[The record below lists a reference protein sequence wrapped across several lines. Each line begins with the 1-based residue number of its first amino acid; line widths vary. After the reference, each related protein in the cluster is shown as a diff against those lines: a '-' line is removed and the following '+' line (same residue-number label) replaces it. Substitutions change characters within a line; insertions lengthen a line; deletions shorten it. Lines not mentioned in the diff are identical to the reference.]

1 MGHPEIDNKTPFAFQ
16 PFFSTDEEAHP
27 LFVPIIKATYT
38 FDDKGRLAVAEKQTP
53 VNLAGEFWGD
63 PDSSSYKYEPEC
75 AFIKPATDVVLIGHA
90 YARAKEETE
99 TEVALRVGP
108 MGKTIRVTGDRYWI
122 KALGAISMS
131 RPAEFERIPLT
142 YERAFGGWDRTNA
155 DPDRH
160 AFEARNPVGT
170 GFRAP
175 DGLFEQGVRLP
186 NLEDPQYPLK
196 NYGDVIPPAGFGF
209 TSPHWQP
216 RAALAGTYDEVWNRQ
231 RMPLLPKDFN
241 RQYFNGASAGLIAPG
256 YLRGNEPVMVRNAS
270 KAGTLSFNLPG
281 VEPPVCR
288 VQVRGRVDHI
298 VETRLD
304 TVIINTDDSV
314 LLLIWRG
321 RLAVRSGPQDVVAV
335 EITVNGVPNPAAV
348 L

>member
-1 MGHPEIDNKTPFAFQ
+1 MGHPDIDNKTPFAFQ
-16 PFFSTDEEAHP
+16 PFFSVDEEAHS
-27 LFVPIIKATYT
+27 LFVPIIKATYA
-38 FDDKGRLAVAEKQTP
+38 FDDKGKLAVAAKQAP
-53 VNLAGEFWGD
+53 VNLAGEFWGV

-75 AFIKPATDVVLIGHA
+75 VFVKPATDVALIGHA
-90 YARAKEETE
+90 YAGARGEKE
-99 TEVALRVGP
+99 TEVSLRVGP
-108 MGKTIRVTGDRYWI
+108 VGKTVRVVGDRYWI

-131 RPAEFERIPLT
+131 RPAEFERIPLV
-142 YERAFGGWDRTNA
+142 YERAFGGWDRTNT
-155 DPDRH
+155 DPDKH
-160 AFEARNPVGT
+160 TFETRNPVGT

-196 NYGDVIPPAGFGF
+196 GYGDVVPPAGFGF
-209 TSPHWQP
+209 TAPHWQP

-241 RQYFNGASAGLIAPG
+241 RRYFNGASAGLIAPG
-256 YLRGNEPVMVRNAS
+256 YLKGNEPVSLRNAS
-270 KAGTLSFNLPG
+270 RAGTLSFSLPG

-288 VQVRGRVDHI
+288 VQVRGHIDHA

-321 RLAVRSGPQDVVAV
+321 QLAIRSGPQDVVSV
-335 EITVNGVPNPAAV
+335 EIRADGAPSPAAV